1 MTRKEYTDTVLSAL
15 RHVTGDERA
24 AIQEELEAHME
35 DHLEALLALDYP
47 QELAEER
54 TLSAMGDP
62 KEVGRA
68 LNRQYTGWG
77 WVILERAALAL
88 TVVLCIQAVFAFGM
102 LGMLLESVTV
112 RFAPSGETRFSP
124 PLASQDVDIRV
135 PVGDDILRVYQVNV
149 GPDSEVPGGYRA
161 EVLVCAYDRIPG
173 GIVSE
178 RLTYEVRLENARGE
192 RSRYRSGS
200 GNWRVEYARLYTPLQ
215 PGDTCVTL
223 EYEGFGEQVS
233 LELPLPEGGIP

>member
-1 MTRKEYTDTVLSAL
+1 MTRKAYTDAVLSTL

-24 AIQEELEAHME
+24 AIQKELEAHME
-35 DHLEALLALDYP
+35 DHVEALLALDYP

-54 TLSAMGDP
+54 TLAAMGDP
-62 KEVGRA
+62 KEVGKA

-77 WVILERAALAL
+77 WVILERAALLLIA
-88 TVVLCIQAVFAFGM
+88 VLCIQAVFSFGM
-102 LGMLLESVTV
+102 VGMLLESVTV

-124 PLASQDVDIRV
+124 PLASRDLDIRV
-135 PVGDDILRVYQVNV
+135 PVGDDILRVYQINV
-149 GPDSEVPGGYRA
+149 GPDSETPGGSRA

-173 GIVSE
+173 GIVSQGLI
-178 RLTYEVRLENARGE
+178 RTARLENARGE
-192 RSRYRSGS
+192 SSIYNSGS
-200 GNWRVEYARLYTPLQ
+200 GSWRVEYARLYTPLQ